1 MRRRRKQKKRLPRPH
16 NNGKATLEIKKQQ
29 IFQQNLSSSLI
40 LQGSIVEY
48 ITTLLKGNCFISPTG
63 EARKCNCL
71 SSFLANNCS
80 RQNKNKTM
88 IKWCCWV
95 HSKGRLSEEKRL
107 FLIKGDR
114 KNDVDREFNLLKQRQ
129 FSKVMWTV
137 DELDV
142 VLTKKQKVIHR
153 FVEDDGRTLACL
165 GQGL

>member
-1 MRRRRKQKKRLPRPH
+1 M
-16 NNGKATLEIKKQQ
+16 
-29 IFQQNLSSSLI
+29 
-40 LQGSIVEY
+40 
-48 ITTLLKGNCFISPTG
+48 
-63 EARKCNCL
+63 
-71 SSFLANNCS
+71 
-80 RQNKNKTM
+80 
-88 IKWCCWV
+88 
-95 HSKGRLSEEKRL
+95 SEEKRL

-129 FSKVMWTV
+129 FSKAIRTV